1 MIQPRVSPTCPISQG
16 LHLPRLTIYDLNR
29 QVALTS
35 NKDLP
40 VTPSDRPAD
49 SDVVITPVVSKADR
63 TAFVDLA
70 YRLNAADSNWVP
82 PLRMEAMELVTP
94 GKNPF
99 FDHADVQF
107 FLARRGGELVGR
119 ISAHIDHL
127 ALAQP
132 LEQGMG
138 PGTGNWGMLEATDAG
153 VAGELIATA
162 EQWLRGKGM
171 TRVLAPLSMSIWE
184 EPGQLVQGF
193 DHPPTV
199 MMGHQPE
206 RYRDWIEAL
215 GYATVKTL
223 HTYELDITREFPP
236 LIQRIVQ
243 SGEKNARIKVRKVN
257 KARFDEEAR
266 LILDILNDAWSDN
279 WGFVPFTERE
289 IAYAGKK
296 FKPIVREDL
305 IMVAEY
311 DGEPVAFMM
320 TLPDLN
326 EVLKPMGGRLF
337 PFNWIKLLA
346 WLRKPKVRTMR
357 VPLMGVRKHLQSSR
371 LASQLA
377 FMMIEFIRR
386 EAIVH
391 YGASRGEIG
400 WILEDNQGM
409 VAIADAI
416 NSHVNK
422 AYRIYDKA
430 L

>member
-1 MIQPRVSPTCPISQG
+1 MNQAELVI
-16 LHLPRLTIYDLNR
+16 
-29 QVALTS
+29 A
-35 NKDLP
+35 P
-40 VTPSDRPAD
+40 VT
-49 SDVVITPVVSKADR
+49 SKNER
-63 TAFVDLA
+63 KSFVDLA
-70 YRLNAADSNWVP
+70 YRLNASDPNWVP

-127 ALAQP
+127 AVAQP
-132 LEQGMG
+132 VEQGMG
-138 PGTGNWGMLEATDAG
+138 PGTGNWGMLEATDAE
-153 VAGELIATA
+153 VAGRLIATA
-162 EQWLRGKGM
+162 EQWLRDKGM

-215 GYATVKTL
+215 GYQTAKTL
-223 HTYELDITREFPP
+223 YTYELDITQSFPP

-243 SGEKNARIKVRKVN
+243 SGEKNPRIRIRNVDRS
-257 KARFDEEAR
+257 RFDEEAA

-279 WGFVPFTERE
+279 WGFVPFSARE

-296 FKPIVREDL
+296 FKPIVHEDL

-326 EVLKPMGGRLF
+326 EALKPMGGRLF
-337 PFNWIKLLA
+337 PFNWVKLLA
-346 WLRKPKVRTMR
+346 WLRKPRVRTMR

-377 FMMIEFIRR
+377 FMMIEAIRLNSVAR
-386 EAIVH
+386 
-391 YGASRGEIG
+391 YGATRGEIG

>member
-1 MIQPRVSPTCPISQG
+1 MAHG
-16 LHLPRLTIYDLNR
+16 E
-29 QVALTS
+29 
-35 NKDLP
+35 
-40 VTPSDRPAD
+40 
-49 SDVVITPVVSKADR
+49 VVITPVSGKADR
-63 TAFVDLA
+63 KAFVELA
-70 YRLNAADSNWVP
+70 YRMNASDPNWVP
-82 PLRMEAMELVTP
+82 PLKMEAMELVTP

-99 FDHADVQF
+99 FEHADVQL
-107 FLARRGGELVGR
+107 FLARRNGEIVGR

-127 ALAQP
+127 ATAMDAA
-132 LEQGMG
+132 QGMG
-138 PGTGNWGMLEATDAG
+138 PGTGNWGLLEAEDESIAQ
-153 VAGELIATA
+153 ALIATA
-162 EQWLRGKGM
+162 EEWLRAKGM

-184 EPGQLVQGF
+184 EPGQLTKGF

-206 RYRDWIEAL
+206 RYQHYIEAL
-215 GYATVKTL
+215 DYTTVKTL
-223 HTYELDITREFPP
+223 KTFELDIVPPFPP
-236 LIQRIVQ
+236 LIQRIVA
-243 SGEKNARIKVRKVN
+243 SGEKNARIRIRNVDKSH
-257 KARFDEEAR
+257 FDQEAA

-279 WGFVPFTERE
+279 WGFVPFTDTE

-305 IMVAEY
+305 IMIAEY

-326 EVLKPMGGRLF
+326 EVLKPMGGNLF
-337 PFNWIKLLA
+337 PFNWAKLLL

-357 VPLMGVRKHLQSSR
+357 VPLMGVRKKLQSSR

-377 FMMIEFIRR
+377 FMMIEAIRLNAVNR
-386 EAIVH
+386 

-409 VAIADAI
+409 VAIAEAI
-416 NSHVNK
+416 DSHVNK
-422 AYRIYDKA
+422 EYRIYAKA